1 MTQYLWF
8 DCETGGIDPNVHSL
22 LTAYFAVVDEDL
34 NFIDDLYLQ
43 LKPQDLSKIVV
54 TKEAMDI
61 TGINLEEH
69 LADPATITYEEG
81 RAVLE
86 EFLKKHKI
94 KGKRRSFMPA
104 GHNVQFDKDMI
115 WAQMMP
121 REDWEKLVHY
131 RTIDTSAV
139 CAFMKAIGFFPSDV
153 GSLTSLVEYYKIPM
167 KEAHNAKGDVQMN
180 IEVFRSMVN
189 AFKVRKDQYAGA
201 VSGSLL
207 EIVEE

>member
-1 MTQYLWF
+1 MAQYLWF
-8 DCETGGIDPNVHSL
+8 DCETGGTDPNVHSL

-43 LKPQDLSKIVV
+43 LKPQDVAKIIV
-54 TKEAMDI
+54 TKEAMNVN
-61 TGINLEEH
+61 GIDLEEH
-69 LADPATITYEEG
+69 LIDPATITYEEG
-81 RAVLE
+81 RVVLKD
-86 EFLKKHKI
+86 FLEKYKI
-94 KGKRRSFMPA
+94 KGKRHSFIPA

-115 WAQMMP
+115 WTQVMP
-121 REDWEKLVHY
+121 KEDWGKLVHY
-131 RTIDTSAV
+131 RTIDTFAI
-139 CAFMKAIGFFPSDV
+139 CAFMKAIGFFPNDV
-153 GSLTSLVEYYKIPM
+153 DSLTSLVEYYKIPM

-189 AFKVRKDQYAGA
+189 AFKVRKDQYAGI